1 VSHRIATALRGLVLV
16 VGIAVTIAGAFAL
29 RIDDWP
35 IYVAFV
41 VLSLFLFGPAVE
53 VVPGLTLPM
62 PGLALCLGFLY
73 VGGLPI
79 VFLRNVA
86 PPFLIQLVRWAVPR
100 RWRTELVGLRWGR
113 GPALP
118 SWALDD
124 DRATTAVAAD
134 WSAFSLGLG
143 VRWGIVSLMVPEGPP
158 YTDPLAIVV
167 AETGGY
173 ACWALLSA
181 LPVLSF
187 QAFQWS
193 PSAEGPLRAV
203 YRDLGLV
210 MIVAL
215 TPFVLLIAYSYA
227 LHGLAGAVAWSMAS
241 LGLHLMLQR
250 LNERRITVEEQN
262 RRLET
267 LNREL
272 EHRERLSAIGKM
284 SSVVSH
290 QILQQ
295 LGIIRLHA
303 DLVRHVDAADA
314 SAAVV
319 QAKENAGHIED
330 ALDDVNRVLTDLLV
344 FSRDLRLNLYEHPLD
359 RLLAECVEECEPQAK
374 ARGVT
379 LRLESPADVTV
390 TLDKLKVKQ
399 AIVNVVRN
407 AIDASRPGGE
417 VRIEGSLRDGTAEIA
432 IQDSGRG
439 IAAADRD
446 AVFSPFFTTKE
457 TGTGLGLSIAR
468 EFVSAHGGRIDVEDV
483 PGGGG
488 ARFMIRLPL
497 HPAPSVS

>member
-1 VSHRIATALRGLVLV
+1 VNGRFATALRAFVVVLGV
-16 VGIAVTIAGAFAL
+16 AVTVAGAVAL
-29 RIDDWP
+29 RPEDWR

-86 PPFLIQLVRWAVPR
+86 PPFLIQLLQWVVPP
-100 RWRTELVGLRWGR
+100 RWRPELVGPRWGF

-118 SWALDD
+118 LLDAD
-124 DRATTAVAAD
+124 DRTRGKAAAD
-134 WSAFSLGLG
+134 WSAFSIGLG
-143 VRWGIVSLMVPEGPP
+143 VRWGIVSLLVPDGPP
-158 YTDPLAIVV
+158 YTDPVAIVL
-167 AETGGY
+167 AELGGY
-173 ACWALLSA
+173 CCWAALTS

-187 QAFQWS
+187 QAFQW
-193 PSAEGPLRAV
+193 PSSQEGPLRGV
-203 YRDLGLV
+203 SRDLGLV

-215 TPFVLLIAYSYA
+215 TPFVLLIGYGYA
-227 LHGLAGAVAWSMAS
+227 LHGLLGAIAWSIAS
-241 LGLHLMLQR
+241 LGLHFMLQR
-250 LNERRITVEEQN
+250 LNERRLTVEEQN

-314 SAAVV
+314 PAAVA
-319 QAKENAGHIED
+319 QAKENAGRIEE

-374 ARGVT
+374 ERGVT
-379 LRLESPADVTV
+379 LRLDAPADVTV

-407 AIDASRPGGE
+407 AIDASPPGGD
-417 VRIEGSLRDGTAEIA
+417 VTIAAALRDGTAEIA
-432 IQDSGRG
+432 VRDQGAG
-439 IAAADRD
+439 IAESDRE

-457 TGTGLGLSIAR
+457 HGTGLGLAIAR
-468 EFVSAHGGRIDVEDV
+468 EFVTAHGGSLVVESA
-483 PGGGG
+483 PGGG
-488 ARFMIRLPL
+488 ARFVVCLPL
-497 HPAPSVS
+497 LAGVT

>member
-1 VSHRIATALRGLVLV
+1 VNGRLATTLRALVV
-16 VGIAVTIAGAFAL
+16 AVGIAVTLAGAFAL
-29 RIDDWP
+29 RPEDWP
-35 IYVAFV
+35 IYVTFV

-73 VGGLPI
+73 VAGLPI
-79 VFLRNVA
+79 VFLRNLA
-86 PPFLIQLVRWAVPR
+86 PPFLIQLLQWAVPP
-100 RWRTELVGLRWGR
+100 RWRPDLVGSRWGY

-118 SWALDD
+118 LNDAD
-124 DRATTAVAAD
+124 DRTAMKAAAD
-134 WSAFSLGLG
+134 WSAFSIGLG
-143 VRWGIVSLMVPEGPP
+143 VRWGIVSLMVPDGPP
-158 YTDPLAIVV
+158 YTDPLAIVL
-167 AETGGY
+167 AELGGY
-173 ACWALLSA
+173 SCWAVLNA

-187 QAFQWS
+187 RTFQWTS
-193 PSAEGPLRAV
+193 QQGPLRAV
-203 YRDLGLV
+203 SRDLGLI

-215 TPFVLLIAYSYA
+215 TPFVLLIGYGYA
-227 LHGLAGAVAWSMAS
+227 LHGLPGAVAWSIAS
-241 LGLHLMLQR
+241 LGLHFMLQR
-250 LNERRITVEEQN
+250 LNERRLTVEEQN

-303 DLVRHVDAADA
+303 DLVRHVDAGDA
-314 SAAVV
+314 LTAVA
-319 QAKENAGHIED
+319 QAKENAGRIED

-359 RLLAECVEECEPQAK
+359 RLLAECIEECEPQAR
-374 ARGVT
+374 AHAVT
-379 LRLESPADVTV
+379 LRLGSRADVTA
-390 TLDKLKVKQ
+390 TFDKLKVKQ

-407 AIDASRPGGE
+407 AIDASPPGAD
-417 VRIEGSLRDGTAEIA
+417 VRIDGSLRDGAVEIA
-432 IQDSGRG
+432 VQDRGSG

-457 TGTGLGLSIAR
+457 SGTGLGLAIAR
-468 EFVSAHGGRIDVEDV
+468 EFVVAHGGRIEVENALS
-483 PGGGG
+483 GG
-488 ARFMIRLPL
+488 ARFVIRLPVR
-497 HPAPSVS
+497 PAPLP